1 MDFGTAIKTCL
12 NKYVSFAGRA
22 RRAEYWYFMLFNL
35 ILTAVAGVLD
45 QMVGMELSPFST
57 IVSLVL
63 FLPMLAVSVRRLHD
77 LDKSG
82 WWLLAP
88 MLGLVVMIPAYT
100 SLEAAIVLLWLG
112 GLIAFGT
119 GVLLLVWFLSRGTMG
134 ANRFGADPLAVI
146 GQPS

>member
-45 QMVGMELSPFST
+45 QMVGMELTPFST

-88 MLGLVVMIPAYT
+88 TLGVVVMIPAFA